1 MDTSV
6 SWFQWG
12 GGRLIDSGRMRRSEI
27 AQTLRKFELEAQK
40 LLKETGA
47 DHVLYGAKWYDE
59 NGLVSKVSFYM
70 EPMIEEQFEK
80 NVARLADVQVYAV
93 HARKRKE
100 S

>member
-6 SWFQWG
+6 GWFQWD
-12 GGRLIDSGRMRRSEI
+12 GGRIIAAGQMRRSEI
-27 AQTLRKFELEAQK
+27 AQELRKFELEAQK

-59 NGLVSKVSFYM
+59 NGLVTKVSFYM

-80 NVARLADVQVYAV
+80 DVTRLTGVQIYAV
-93 HARKRKE
+93 HSRR
-100 S
+100 

>member
-1 MDTSV
+1 MDDATV

-12 GGRLIDSGRMRRSEI
+12 GGRLINFGQMRRSEI
-27 AQTLRKFELEAQK
+27 AQELRKFELEAQK
-40 LLKETGA
+40 LLKKTGA

-80 NVARLADVQVYAV
+80 DVARLTGVQIYAV
-93 HARKRKE
+93 HARR
-100 S
+100 